1 MSFLDET
8 EVKRVDNAQEQADA
22 AQRLVKLSAAL
33 DKRDEEIKA
42 EFKKLADM
50 VAQKSDKADYDA
62 QVKKVEE
69 LAEKAQG
76 LADQILACEQ
86 KLSRPMGGAAGATVK
101 SLGEM
106 VAEDEG
112 VKAMREGKARV
123 ATIQLKS
130 FERKNVGP
138 VTSASASAGVLVDP
152 MRVGMVRPE
161 DQDLRIRSLLMPGVT
176 ASNAIEYF
184 KENVFTNSAAP
195 VAELALK
202 PQSDITFSKQ
212 STTVKTL
219 AHWIYASKQIMDDV
233 PMLMSYINGRL
244 IYGLRLV
251 EEQQLLL
258 GDGTGE
264 NLLGIIPQAT
274 AYDATLITTLG
285 VTNVNK
291 MDVIR
296 AAMLQVQLSLYEPTG
311 IVLHPTDWAAITLT
325 KDSNGNYLVANPQ
338 STLSRV
344 LWSLPVVPSMS
355 MSQGTFLV
363 GSFRYGAQFFDREAA
378 NIAVS
383 YEDRDN
389 FVKNAVT
396 IRAEER
402 LALAVYRPAAFV
414 AGSFSGSGGDDTTS
428 DSDTST
434 TSE

>member
-22 AQRLVKLSAAL
+22 AQRLVKLSEAL
-33 DKRDEEIKA
+33 DRRDSEIKA

-86 KLSRPMGGAAGATVK
+86 KLSRPMGGASGEEVK
-101 SLGEM
+101 SIGQIVTDSESFQSL
-106 VAEDEG
+106 
-112 VKAMREGKARV
+112 REGKSRIASV
-123 ATIQLKS
+123 AFKS
-130 FERKNVGP
+130 LERKDI
-138 VTSASASAGVLVDP
+138 TSASASAGVLVEP

-184 KENVFTNSAAP
+184 KENVFTNAAAP

-202 PQSDITFSKQ
+202 PQSDITFTEA

-219 AHWIYASKQIMDDV
+219 AHWMLASKQIIDDV

-258 GDGTGE
+258 GDGTGQ

-325 KDSNGNYLVANPQ
+325 KDTNGNYLVANPQ

-355 MSQGTFLV
+355 MTQGQFLV

-402 LALAVYRPAAFV
+402 LALAVYRPKAFV
-414 AGSFSGSGGDDTTS
+414 TGTFPTTGG
-428 DSDTST
+428 
-434 TSE
+434 